1 MGISLPQLWLYDLL
15 RQRTLPV
22 RLNQAVEITR
32 KEVFSMM
39 TTARLIGLLFLVLAV
54 AIPVFLW
61 FVAGERALNN
71 SLVTVTV
78 LVSFGLLF
86 LSGRWPSPRRL
97 S

>member
-1 MGISLPQLWLYDLL
+1 
-15 RQRTLPV
+15 
-22 RLNQAVEITR
+22 
-32 KEVFSMM
+32 MM

-61 FVAGERALNN
+61 FVAGERALIIG
-71 SLVTVTV
+71 LVSVTV